1 VKPNERIGYDAEKR
15 SRMKS
20 IIAVLVLMIMV
31 ACDTPTNSTGGS
43 GNVDVDTNYRYA
55 YEFKNDRS
63 KEVVLHYSREF
74 DIIRSTQDSKGKG
87 YYVDSLLSTFDSV
100 VVPID
105 SIVTIGSNNDTLL
118 MSPAYLLA
126 KVPSRLRAIEYGH
139 GMRWLSNDEY

>member
-1 VKPNERIGYDAEKR
+1 
-15 SRMKS
+15 MKK
-20 IIAVLVLMIMV
+20 IIAAVVLMMLV
-31 ACDTPTNSTGGS
+31 ACDSPTSSTGEV
-43 GNVDVDTNYRYA
+43 VDPVEVETVYRYA

-63 KEVVLHYSREF
+63 KEVVLHYSREY
-74 DIIRSTQDSKGKG
+74 DVTRTKIDSKGKG
-87 YYVDSLLSTFDSV
+87 YYLDSLTSTFDSV

-105 SIVTIGSNNDTLL
+105 SIVLIGSDNDTLM